1 MVGTIVPVLSTYCA
15 LSMYMYM
22 YQIDRYPLHYCS

>member
-22 YQIDRYPLHYCS
+22 YQIDTRYITVVS